1 MEAFVFIYLYNFFLL
16 NVFVVYLNTY
26 ICIFYMFN
34 VYGCLR
40 ISMCHLVIM
49 TRNGDGDCHCNAIR
63 GTMYLRIVGKI
74 QSVSPIGFP
83 VFVVEFSLR
92 NSHQV

>member
-1 MEAFVFIYLYNFFLL
+1 
-16 NVFVVYLNTY
+16 
-26 ICIFYMFN
+26 
-34 VYGCLR
+34 
-40 ISMCHLVIM
+40 MCHLVIM
-49 TRNGDGDCHCNAIR
+49 TLDGDGDCHCNAIR
-63 GTMYLRIVGKI
+63 GTMYLRIVGKT